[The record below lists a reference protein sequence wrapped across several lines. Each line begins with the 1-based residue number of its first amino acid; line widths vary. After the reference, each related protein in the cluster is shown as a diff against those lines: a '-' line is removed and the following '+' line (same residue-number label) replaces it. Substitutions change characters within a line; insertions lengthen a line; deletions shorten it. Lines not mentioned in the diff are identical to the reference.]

1 MQEIVRSIISLIA
14 DEKIEIGQDFMRSL
28 ICEFLHN
35 DFKIP
40 YSQIQMIDVMDYT
53 KIIKLLE
60 INKSN
65 TEEYRSKI
73 ANVLALLNISKVTGL
88 MK

>member
-1 MQEIVRSIISLIA
+1 MQEIVRNVISLIA
-14 DEKIEIGQDFMRSL
+14 DGKIEIGQEFMRSL

-40 YSQIQMIDVMDYT
+40 YSQIQMINVMNFT
-53 KIIKLLE
+53 ETIKLLE
-60 INKSN
+60 MNKVN
-65 TEEYRSKI
+65 TEEYRIKV
-73 ANVLALLNISKVTGL
+73 ANILALLNISKVTGL